1 MVVMIRV
8 LIVNEIDLLCNVL
21 STVLEDEP
29 DMDVIGFANTAEV
42 AVKLARN
49 ADVVLV
55 NTKPAGGIALELMR
69 SIGNAGV
76 PAKIIALGLTDSPE
90 QVVRFIQEGASG
102 YVLEDHSVDEL
113 LEQIR
118 EVHNGQVNM
127 SPRIAAAVMA
137 RVTEYAQMLAYVE
150 GGDGD
155 PARLTSR
162 EREIVELIGQNLT
175 NQQIAERLIIE
186 LGTVKNHVHNILHKL
201 AASSRQEA
209 AANWAVKKR
218 KPAVTTGPAEDES
231 RLVQFN

>member
-1 MVVMIRV
+1 MIRV

-29 DMDVIGFANTAEV
+29 DMNVIGFANTAHE
-42 AVKLARN
+42 AVKLARD
-49 ADVVLV
+49 ADVILV

-69 SIGNAGV
+69 SIGNAEV
-76 PAKIIALGLTDSPE
+76 PAKIIALGLTDSPQ

-113 LEQIR
+113 LERIR
-118 EVHNGQVNM
+118 EVHIGQVNM
-127 SPRIAAAVMA
+127 SPKIAAAVMA
-137 RVTEYAQMLAYVE
+137 RVREYAVMLAYVE

-162 EREIVELIGQNLT
+162 EREIVELIGKNLT
-175 NQQIAERLIIE
+175 NQQIAEKLIIE

-209 AANWAVKKR
+209 AANWAIKKR
-218 KPAVTTGPAEDES
+218 KSAVTTEPAEGET

>member
-1 MVVMIRV
+1 MIRV

-21 STVLEDEP
+21 STVLQDEP
-29 DMDVIGFANTAEV
+29 DMDVIGFANTAEE
-42 AVKLARN
+42 AVKLARD
-49 ADVVLV
+49 ADVILV
-55 NTKPAGGIALELMR
+55 NTRPAGGIALELMR
-69 SIGNAGV
+69 SIGRAEV
-76 PAKIIALGLTDSPE
+76 PAKIIALGLADSPE

-113 LEQIR
+113 LERIR
-118 EVHNGQVNM
+118 EVHNGQMNM

-137 RVTEYAQMLAYVE
+137 RVTEYAQMLAHVE

-209 AANWAVKKR
+209 AANWAVRKR
-218 KPAVTTGPAEDES
+218 KSAVAAPVEEEV

>member
-1 MVVMIRV
+1 MIRV

-21 STVLEDEP
+21 TTVLEDEP
-29 DMDVIGFANTAEV
+29 DMDVIGFANTTDEV
-42 AVKLARN
+42 VKLARN

-55 NTKPAGGIALELMR
+55 NTRPAGGIALELMR
-69 SIGNAGV
+69 SIASAAV

-113 LEQIR
+113 LERIR

-137 RVTEYAQMLAYVE
+137 RVTQYAQMLAYVE

-218 KPAVTTGPAEDES
+218 KSAVTTAPVEEGA
-231 RLVQFN
+231 RFVQFN